1 MSSVFFRMKQD
12 TSKTRLKGSSD
23 ISYQST
29 FTIDSSCTEKIQK
42 YLAVKNWSEC
52 FTVLKNL
59 AREIKLLFTSA
70 IMIFRD

>member
-1 MSSVFFRMKQD
+1 MKQD

-23 ISYQST
+23 ISYQSI
-29 FTIDSSCTEKIQK
+29 FTIDSSCNEKIQK
-42 YLAVKNWSEC
+42 YLAVKNWFEC

-59 AREIKLLFTSA
+59 ARRIKLLFTSA